1 MQESQKNHLTAGNIL
16 KVFQV
21 NYLNVL
27 QNLIH
32 AIKKHGDI

>member
-1 MQESQKNHLTAGNIL
+1 MQESQKDNLTVGNFL

-32 AIKKHGDI
+32 AIMKHGDI